1 METISNR
8 RQFLASMAA
17 LGAGAFGASDALAQD
32 GYPSKGPVKLIVP
45 LPAGGAADAS
55 ARILAASLQAQM
67 KQSFVV
73 DNRPG
78 GSFVIGM
85 QAIASAPADG
95 YTIMHLNPGMMAAQ
109 AALKKIDVLKTLAPV
124 SLMGSMPTVLS
135 VPASS
140 PFKSVRDLIAAGV
153 AKPGSL
159 NYGSVGIG
167 SMEHL
172 WASNF
177 SKRHGLN
184 AAHVPFKGMPDA
196 TTALVQ
202 GEIQFLPLV
211 LSVAQPFVQKDMLR
225 ALAVVDSQRSPV
237 LPNVPTLKELGYD
250 DPTLVFWGG
259 IAAPRGTPA
268 AIIEQLRENI
278 ATAVGSAE
286 IKSKFAAMGTTALSS
301 ATSQSF
307 EALVANDLAWLT
319 EAVKGANLQLN

>member
-1 METISNR
+1 MRTSTDR
-8 RQFLASMAA
+8 RQFLVSMAA
-17 LGAGAFGASDALAQD
+17 LGAGAFGASGARAQD
-32 GYPSKGPVKLIVP
+32 YPGKGPIKLIVP

-55 ARILAASLQAQM
+55 ARILAATLQLQM
-67 KQSFVV
+67 KQSIVI

-85 QAIASAPADG
+85 QAVAAAPADG
-95 YTIMHLNPGMMAAQ
+95 YTLMHINPGMMAAQ
-109 AALKKIDVLKTLAPV
+109 ASLRKIDVLKTLTPI
-124 SLMGSMPTVLS
+124 SLMGTMPTVLS

-167 SMEHL
+167 SLEHL

-177 SKRHGLN
+177 SRRHGLN
-184 AAHVPFKGMPDA
+184 AAHVPFKGMPEA
-196 TTALVQ
+196 STALVA

-225 ALAVVDSQRSPV
+225 ALAVIDSQRSPA

-250 DPTLVFWGG
+250 EPALVFWGG

-268 AIIEQLRENI
+268 AIVEHLRANI
-278 ATAVGSAE
+278 ATAVGSTE
-286 IKSKFAAMGTTALSS
+286 VKSKLAAIGTTALSS
-301 ATSQSF
+301 ATSRSF
-307 EALVANDLAWLT
+307 ESIVAQDLAWLA
-319 EAVKGANLQLN
+319 EAVKGASLQLN